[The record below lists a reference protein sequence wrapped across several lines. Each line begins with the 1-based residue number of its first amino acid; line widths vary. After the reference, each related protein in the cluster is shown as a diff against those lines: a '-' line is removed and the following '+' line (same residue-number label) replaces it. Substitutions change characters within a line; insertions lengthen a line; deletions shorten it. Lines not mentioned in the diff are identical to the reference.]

1 MLRLKTKIKTKW
13 GKHVLFSF
21 ILLAGTPFTSLADF
35 SIEGQ
40 YQGKSIYVQN
50 SLDEDGF
57 GYCIN
62 RVTLNNEVIPVDVH
76 ASAFQIDLSE
86 YNVKIGDEVVLVFEH
101 DPGCHAKILNP
112 EALRPKSTFVLQEIA
127 CTDAGVLTWSTTG
140 ESGKLNYLVEQY
152 KWNKWVVIGE
162 VNGIGTPA
170 LNTYTFNVIPH
181 SGENTVR
188 VSQIDNTSKKRS
200 TQSVTFR
207 SVHAGMAKLDVSKE
221 NKTISFL
228 LDGVPTKTK
237 YEIFDAYGNI
247 VKKGFNSTV
256 DYTNLKPGIYH
267 VNYDNKNDKI
277 IVK

>member
-1 MLRLKTKIKTKW
+1 MFKVKNKMRAGW
-13 GKHVLFSF
+13 GKKALIGCFMFLGMSLNSF
-21 ILLAGTPFTSLADF
+21 ADF
-35 SIEGQ
+35 SIDGQ

-50 SLDEDGF
+50 PVDDDGF

-62 RVTLNNEVIPVDVH
+62 RVTLNGDVIPIDVH

-86 YNVKIGDEVVLVFEH
+86 YNIKIGDDVVLVFEH
-101 DPGCHAKILNP
+101 EPGCRAKILNP
-112 EALRPKSTFVLQEIA
+112 EALRPKSTFVLQEIS
-127 CTDAGVLTWSTTG
+127 CTDEGVLTWSTTE
-140 ESGKLNYLVEQY
+140 ESGRLNFLVEQY

-162 VNGIGTPA
+162 VNGVGTPG
-170 LNTYTFNVIPH
+170 LNKYTFTVAPH
-181 SGENTVR
+181 SGQNTIR

-200 TQSVTFR
+200 TQSITFQ
-207 SVHAGMAKLDVSKE
+207 SKLTGTAKLSVSKE

-228 LDGVPTKTK
+228 LNDVPTQTK

-247 VKKGFNSTV
+247 VKKGYNSTV
-256 DYTNLKPGIYH
+256 DYSNLKPGIYH